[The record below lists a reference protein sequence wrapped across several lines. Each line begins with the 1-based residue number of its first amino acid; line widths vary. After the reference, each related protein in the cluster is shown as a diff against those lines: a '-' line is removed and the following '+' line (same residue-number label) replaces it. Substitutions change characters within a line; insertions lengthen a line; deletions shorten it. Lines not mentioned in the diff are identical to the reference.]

1 MKFTLNRSLFVQQL
15 VNVQYA
21 ISSRTTIPILTG
33 IKLDATDEYLAL
45 TGSDADI
52 SIEAFI
58 QIADEDAQL
67 NIESSGSIVVLPAR
81 ILSDIVKK
89 LPDELVTIE
98 VIDNTQVSIS
108 TETASFVINGIEGS
122 QYPRLP
128 EVQTDDQ
135 FTLTNPLFKQVI
147 SQTTISVSNQES
159 RPILTGVQFSIEDK
173 KLTAVATDSH
183 RMSRRIIPLETEN
196 ERDYEF
202 VIPGKSLTELSRLM
216 GDSVENVDMFIS
228 DNQVMFKLPNTYV
241 YSRLLEGNYPE
252 TNRLIP
258 NETNTKINLGAKDFS
273 NAVDRASLLSHAG
286 KNNVIKLSIGD
297 NHLQVTGNFPDV
309 GRVEEDIDFDKIEGE
324 AIEISFNPDFM
335 KQALNAFGN
344 VDVMVELVGPLRP
357 IVVRPADG
365 NDNFIQLITPI
376 RTPD

>member
-1 MKFTLNRSLFVQQL
+1 MKFTIKRSLFVQNL

-33 IKLDATDEYLAL
+33 IKIDATQDYIAL

-52 SIEAFI
+52 SIESFI
-58 QIADEDAQL
+58 QTSNEAAQL
-67 NIESSGSIVVLPAR
+67 SIESEGSIVVLPAR

-89 LPDELVTIE
+89 LPDELVSIE
-98 VIDNTQVSIS
+98 VVNDTQVSI
-108 TETASFVINGIEGS
+108 TTATASFVINGIEGS

-128 EVQTDDQ
+128 EVQSDDL

-147 SQTTISVSNQES
+147 NQTTISVSNNES

-173 KLTAVATDSH
+173 ALTAVATDSH

-196 ERDYEF
+196 TNDYEF
-202 VIPGKSLTELSRLM
+202 VVPGKSLTELSRLM
-216 GDSVENVDMFIS
+216 GDDVETVDMYIA

-258 NETNTKINLGAKDFS
+258 AETNTQIILAAKDFS

-286 KNNVIKLSIGD
+286 KNNVIKLSISDDHIQVSGD
-297 NHLQVTGNFPDV
+297 YPDV
-309 GRVEEDIDFDKIEGE
+309 GHVEEAIPFERVTGDP
-324 AIEISFNPDFM
+324 IEISFNPDFV

-344 VDVMVELVGPLRP
+344 VDVMVEFVGSLRP
-357 IVVRPADG
+357 IVIRPADG

>member
-1 MKFTLNRSLFVQQL
+1 MKFTINRSLFVQQL

-67 NIESSGSIVVLPAR
+67 SIESSGSIVVLPAR

-196 ERDYEF
+196 DRDYEF

-216 GDSVENVDMFIS
+216 GDTVENVDMFIS

-258 NETNTKINLGAKDFS
+258 NETNTKISLGAKDFS

-286 KNNVIKLSIGD
+286 KNNVIKLSVAD